1 MATGVIFYPR
11 SVGTAHH
18 AYHRDNLPGGE
29 EFEAKAANSFTLTDK
44 PGRSNPVSIK
54 ATPYGISARRVANV
68 VEFEERQLAP
78 KLEPATA
85 EPRVSIFVSI
95 IYPVSAGR
103 QITRCQM
110 PVQVPRMFYV
120 ETSEFGRPIDASH
133 HTSNNQLSR

>member
-1 MATGVIFYPR
+1 M
-11 SVGTAHH
+11 
-18 AYHRDNLPGGE
+18 
-29 EFEAKAANSFTLTDK
+29 
-44 PGRSNPVSIK
+44 
-54 ATPYGISARRVANV
+54 

-95 IYPVSAGR
+95 IYLVSAGR

-120 ETSEFGRPIDASH
+120 ETSEFGRPLTHPTIPLITNHRAKA
-133 HTSNNQLSR
+133 LLGILF

>member
-54 ATPYGISARRVANV
+54 ATPYGISARRVANA
-68 VEFEERQLAP
+68 VEFKSGANWHQSWNQPVPLRRF
-78 KLEPATA
+78 EPT
-85 EPRVSIFVSI
+85 P
-95 IYPVSAGR
+95 
-103 QITRCQM
+103 
-110 PVQVPRMFYV
+110 
-120 ETSEFGRPIDASH
+120 
-133 HTSNNQLSR
+133 

>member
-54 ATPYGISARRVANV
+54 P
-68 VEFEERQLAP
+68 Q
-78 KLEPATA
+78 K
-85 EPRVSIFVSI
+85 
-95 IYPVSAGR
+95 AGR
-103 QITRCQM
+103 SKVPYPQPTETIPMTVIPYASDGLRLVWLEILGDPEIQGLDRRKNKF
-110 PVQVPRMFYV
+110 PVGGVMVQKLVPKPLVMV
-120 ETSEFGRPIDASH
+120 
-133 HTSNNQLSR
+133 